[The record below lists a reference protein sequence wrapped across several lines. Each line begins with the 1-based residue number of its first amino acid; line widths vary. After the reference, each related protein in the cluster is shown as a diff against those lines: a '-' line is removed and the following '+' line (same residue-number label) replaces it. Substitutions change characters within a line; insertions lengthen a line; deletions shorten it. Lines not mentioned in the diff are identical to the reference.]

1 MAQLGRPPT
10 IKEFLIQSILGWR
23 EPAPTLVDPHE
34 FEEPPPPTGAL
45 PRQAVQEAVLEE
57 EALPP
62 PRGSQASIVFDLAV
76 PRTGSHPSFADG
88 ELQRDTLPSPPPS
101 VPDAW

>member
-10 IKEFLIQSILGWR
+10 AKEFVIQSILGWR
-23 EPAPTLVDPHE
+23 EPAPTLVDIPVE
-34 FEEPPPPTGAL
+34 M
-45 PRQAVQEAVLEE
+45 EE
-57 EALPP
+57 EVLPA
-62 PRGSQASIVFDLAV
+62 PRTTEVSIVFDLAA

-101 VPDAW
+101 IPDVW